1 MQEAGTPPFER
12 RAQSRYLPRRIS
24 TLVFLLA
31 FVLIA
36 IAGASLVHV
45 GLIASREADAQA
57 EANDIRLFANALH
70 DKKVMMAREQLA
82 LARWTKSYRNI
93 TQKFNPGYIRKELV
107 DWIWNDFGHSRTYLV
122 ADGTHLLMAAK
133 KDQADFTPR
142 ILSADEPVAAM
153 AARSIARFMQNR
165 EPMPGGFRQKH
176 VAAMQVESI
185 AEFAFATLDGE
196 PALVSAMAIVP
207 DEDDAIAMPEGAP
220 VILVSAKFLRGE
232 FSSALNA
239 QLAFKDFTFE
249 PKASGSDLRALQG
262 IDGRSLGAYRWTR
275 AQPGAKI
282 WSVVIPVIAMLAAV
296 LALAAGIIA
305 HGIGRIS
312 TRLEA
317 SEAKNRQLALRDA
330 LTGLAN
336 RLHFTQ
342 SLDAAVARL
351 PHLPFAV
358 LACDLDR
365 FKAVNDTFGHAGG
378 DTVIRTVADRLA
390 QAVGSAGLVGRT
402 GGDEFVILLTGFTDR
417 PRLTVLTHQII
428 AAVLAPITLEDGAVT
443 DVGVSLGVA
452 LAPDQGH
459 TADAVM
465 ASADAALYIAKERGR
480 GIAVF
485 AQDLAASS
493 EPPSEATEIARTA
506 THAA

>member
-1 MQEAGTPPFER
+1 MQEALETPFER
-12 RAQSRYLPRRIS
+12 RAQSRYLPQRIS

-31 FVLIA
+31 IMLIT
-36 IAGASLVHV
+36 IASASLVHV
-45 GLIASREADAQA
+45 GMIASREADAQA
-57 EANDIRLFANALH
+57 EINDIRLFANALH

-107 DWIWNDFGHSRTYLV
+107 DWIWNDFGHSRSYLV
-122 ADGTHLLMAAK
+122 AGGGQLLMAAK
-133 KDQADFTPR
+133 KDQPDFTPR
-142 ILSADEPVAAM
+142 TLSADDPVAVM
-153 AARSIARFMQNR
+153 AARSAARFMQNR
-165 EPMPGGFRQKH
+165 EPVQGGFRQKH
-176 VAAMQVESI
+176 ISAGKVESV
-185 AEFAFATLDGE
+185 AEFAFATVDGQ

-207 DEDDAIAMPEGAP
+207 DDDDTIAMPDGAP
-220 VILVSAKFLRGE
+220 VILVSAKFLHGE
-232 FSSALNA
+232 FSTALNA
-239 QLAFKDFTFE
+239 QLAFKDFTFD
-249 PKASGSDLRALQG
+249 ATVAGSALPALQG
-262 IDGRSLGAYRWTR
+262 LDGRPLGAYRWTS
-275 AQPGAKI
+275 ATPGARI
-282 WSVVIPVIAMLAAV
+282 WSVIIPVIGMLAAV
-296 LALAAGIIA
+296 LALAAGLIA

-336 RLHFTQ
+336 RLHFDQ

-378 DTVIRTVADRLA
+378 DTVIRTIADRLA
-390 QAVGSAGLVGRT
+390 QAVGTEGLVGRT

-428 AAVLAPITLEDGAVT
+428 ASVLAPITLEDGAVT
-443 DVGVSLGVA
+443 DVGISLGVA
-452 LAPDQGH
+452 LAPDQGES
-459 TADAVM
+459 AEAVM
-465 ASADAALYIAKERGR
+465 AAADAALYVAKERGR

-485 AQDLAASS
+485 AQDISAKPGPAEALSGAS
-493 EPPSEATEIARTA
+493 
-506 THAA
+506 HAA